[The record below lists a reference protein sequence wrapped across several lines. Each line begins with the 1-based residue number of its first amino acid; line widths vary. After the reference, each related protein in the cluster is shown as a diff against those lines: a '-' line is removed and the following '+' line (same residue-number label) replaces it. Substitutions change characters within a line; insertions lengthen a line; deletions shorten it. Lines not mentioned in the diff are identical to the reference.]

1 MLWKPQSLPEYLMNN
16 MNKDTLTFVDDIL
29 NKWPGYC
36 IWLNQGGKCYFNSY
50 SVPKYLIKEIDK
62 DNSRLIVYPI
72 TNEITSESRD
82 YDGTWNTFK
91 YTVEKKTKSLK
102 LSILHINQIKI
113 GNQYVNIA
121 NIRAT
126 DLKQEEQDK
135 RLTRIN
141 VWD

>member
-16 MNKDTLTFVDDIL
+16 MNKDTLTFIDDIL

-36 IWLNQGGKCYFNSY
+36 IWLVQGGKCYFNSY

-72 TNEITSESRD
+72 TNKITSESRD

-102 LSILHINQIKI
+102 LNILYPNQVKI

-121 NIRAT
+121 NIKAT

-135 RLTRIN
+135 RLTRMN

>member
-1 MLWKPQSLPEYLMNN
+1 MSQKPLSLPEYLSTNL
-16 MNKDTLTFVDDIL
+16 NKDTITFINDIL
-29 NKWPGYC
+29 TKWPGYC

-62 DNSRLIVYPI
+62 DNSRIIVYPI
-72 TNEITSESRD
+72 SNKQTSEKRD
-82 YDGTWNTFK
+82 YDGTWSTFK

-102 LSILHINQIKI
+102 LSILHTNQVKI
-113 GNQYVNIA
+113 GAQNVNIA
-121 NIRAT
+121 DIRAT

-135 RLTRIN
+135 RLTRMN